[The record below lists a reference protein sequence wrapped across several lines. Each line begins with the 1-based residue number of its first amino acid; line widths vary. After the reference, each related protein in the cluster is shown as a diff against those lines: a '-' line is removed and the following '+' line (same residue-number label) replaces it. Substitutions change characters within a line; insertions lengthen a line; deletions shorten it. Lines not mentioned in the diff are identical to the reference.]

1 MSSKPVQLLDRVVIR
16 FAGDSGDRDENQARV
31 IHLHDGEPVRVG
43 ADQVVARG
51 DSGELTVVAAQGADP
66 SRVVTHH
73 AGAWEILAHR
83 ILRTLLFC
91 AAVLAARREF
101 AWCRSVF
108 DNEDVPSPVELR
120 WRPVDRQATLTK
132 SSSLLLNQGTT
143 TEMEPA

>member
-31 IHLHDGEPVRVG
+31 IHLHDADPSRVG

-73 AGAWEILAHR
+73 AGADDPSAAFALSRLDDPSMAHVPFGIFR
-83 ILRTLLFC
+83 NLSRPTYDDLGRGQVDGAITSAGGRATDTALTTLRSGRDTWT
-91 AAVLAARREF
+91 VGE
-101 AWCRSVF
+101 
-108 DNEDVPSPVELR
+108 
-120 WRPVDRQATLTK
+120 
-132 SSSLLLNQGTT
+132 
-143 TEMEPA
+143 

>member
-1 MSSKPVQLLDRVVIR
+1 VTDLSTDHGPDTRGGTAYGAGAYAIWDAFPLYFALLV
-16 FAGDSGDRDENQARV
+16 
-31 IHLHDGEPVRVG
+31 P
-43 ADQVVARG
+43 
-51 DSGELTVVAAQGADP
+51 
-66 SRVVTHH
+66 

-83 ILRTLLFC
+83 NLRTLLFC